1 MGQLHSIHVSEN
13 AIARVR
19 ARMSQGVSRTD
30 CADCGE
36 AIPLLRQQAV
46 QGCMRCIVCQG
57 LFELQKDLDI

>member
-1 MGQLHSIHVSEN
+1 MAQIHSIHLSEN
-13 AIARVR
+13 ALARVR
-19 ARMSQGVSRTD
+19 ARMPQGPSRAD

-57 LFELQKDLDI
+57 LFERQ